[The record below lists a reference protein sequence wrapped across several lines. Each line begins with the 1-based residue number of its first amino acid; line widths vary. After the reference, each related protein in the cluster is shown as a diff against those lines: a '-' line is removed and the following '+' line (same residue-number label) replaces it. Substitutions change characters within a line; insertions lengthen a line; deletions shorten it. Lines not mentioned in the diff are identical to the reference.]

1 MANKIYNFLPAHL
14 RNSELESI
22 FDATL
27 ERAFS
32 KGSMRKEK
40 AFIGRREKGIYNEK
54 DVYLSFPEHL
64 FQRDNYGLEPVFSN
78 TTIGDNIFYED
89 LLNAMFNKG
98 MLTNDHRRL
107 FKSDSTTVNLP
118 IDADKFVNWS
128 MYYWVST
135 GFFANGDNRQES
147 DNKHYITVDKSS
159 GNWWG
164 ENNAWYYYEDISDN
178 ITSDNKHLIEQA
190 KRPIIEFDS
199 RLSIANNVTEWELP
213 LFTCSDGNA
222 YNIFK
227 YLTSN
232 FSKKKILHIVIT
244 GLGNKSSDG
253 DFFTGKIR
261 KQFPLWLETDAFK
274 KFVKSYSP
282 CKIQHGGLGAFY
294 VKLKSKE

>member
-78 TTIGDNIFYED
+78 TAIGDNIFYED

-118 IDADKFVNWS
+118 IDADKFINWS

-135 GFFANGDNRQES
+135 GFFANDDNSQES

-164 ENNAWYYYEDISDN
+164 ENNAWYYYEDISDK
-178 ITSDNKHLIEQA
+178 ITSENKHLIEQA

-199 RLSIANNVTEWELP
+199 RLSIANTVTEWELP
-213 LFTCSDGNA
+213 TFTCSDGNA

-227 YLTSN
+227 YITSN
-232 FSKKKILHIVIT
+232 LHPYD
-244 GLGNKSSDG
+244 N
-253 DFFTGKIR
+253 
-261 KQFPLWLETDAFK
+261 
-274 KFVKSYSP
+274 
-282 CKIQHGGLGAFY
+282 
-294 VKLKSKE
+294 